1 MEEKNTNI
9 MAVSEQ
15 PAAETAAESVNNEA
29 VEETPAQVD
38 NRASQEVPDDGIVQV
53 NNPSPKEEA
62 PSEDVVVSVDD
73 ESKNYLIELFKKI
86 GMAMQ
91 TCIITLIK
99 FLLGKVHIKFVP
111 QFSFQES
118 KKAGLIYTFLSGNRF
133 IYAAQLDKLWK
144 DIKNQPSKVKRFSNA
159 MIVVPLSL
167 LIKKIPDL
175 KVYDENGKQYDA
187 SSPELDRVMVI
198 IDAQHR
204 AVVCI
209 EHPEADVD
217 VQVLDYTGDIYKLI
231 SDLNNKGR
239 KWGIEDQKH
248 SNLANGV
255 TNNQLYEQAQEVQEV
270 LKCSPKCAEFI
281 LTFKRDATKKS
292 DLTQGKDTTTY
303 NESNGNRGWNIVRGL
318 STGFKG
324 EATVTKLQAI
334 DAIFYVYER
343 CGDEN
348 HPNFGRDMK
357 VVLYDMP
364 DDTKKEFVKRLKDKN
379 YGSANELLKDAF
391 DSFKKEHAAEMDVL
405 SGNVDEIYNKQQNDK
420 LTSAS
425 TGAPTP
431 IKFGTV
437 REILLNREAVAKY
450 KDEQAKKATTGSS
463 KKTGKGKK

>member
-1 MEEKNTNI
+1 

-53 NNPSPKEEA
+53 NNPSPKEPL

-73 ESKNYLIELFKKI
+73 ESKNLLIELFKKI

-91 TCIITLIK
+91 ACIITLLK
-99 FLLGKVHIKFVP
+99 FLLGKVHIKFIP
-111 QFSFQES
+111 QFSYQES

-133 IYAAQLDKLWK
+133 IYVAQLDKLWK
-144 DIKNQPSKVKRFSNA
+144 DIKDLPGKVKRFSNP

-167 LIKKIPDL
+167 LIKNMPDL
-175 KVYDENGKQYDA
+175 KVYDEKGKQYDA

-204 AVVCI
+204 VVVCM

-217 VQVLDYTGDIYKLI
+217 VQVLDYTGDVHKLI
-231 SDLNNKGR
+231 NDLNNKGR

-248 SNLANGV
+248 ANLVNGLSS
-255 TNNQLYEQAQEVQEV
+255 NQLYYEAQEVQKV
-270 LKCSPKCAEFI
+270 LACSTKSAEYL
-281 LTFKRDATKKS
+281 LTGKRDATKKS
-292 DLTQGKDTTTY
+292 DLTKGKDTTIY
-303 NESNGNRGWNIVRGL
+303 DESKGKRGWNIVRGL
-318 STGFKG
+318 SVGFNG
-324 EATVTKLQAI
+324 VPVATKLQAV
-334 DAIFYVYER
+334 DSIFYVYEN

-357 VVLYDMP
+357 ALLAFMA
-364 DDTKKEFVKRLKDKN
+364 DDTKKEFVKHHNDKN
-379 YGSANELLKDAF
+379 YGTANELLLDTYN
-391 DSFKKEHAAEMDVL
+391 SYKKEHAAEMDVL
-405 SGNVDEIYNKQQNDK
+405 AGSVDELYNKQQNDR

-425 TGAPTP
+425 SGEPTP
-431 IKFGTV
+431 IKVGTV
-437 REILLNREAVAKY
+437 QEILLNREAVAKY
-450 KDEQAKKATTGSS
+450 KEEQAKKATAGSS
-463 KKTGKGKK
+463 KKSGKGKK